1 MARRSQGHDPFTCTS
16 TSCGSRSWKGP
27 VVSGRRPAATSVGV
41 DGARLRIYI
50 SCRGRV
56 RLHRFQRT
64 CLWQTRC
71 RFGTCL
77 SGFTCQ
83 KRIPV
88 NIEEPRLLF
97 TSRFPESVIRL
108 TDLNVH
114 EAGVRQHP
122 PPAFARKAA
131 GDSSRPEI
139 NIAYRTLGHRLAIS
153 DIAKL
158 QSTSGSQHSR

>member
-1 MARRSQGHDPFTCTS
+1 MPKQSAS
-16 TSCGSRSWKGP
+16 TSLLRDKPLANPCRSGTSLSRFTYQER
-27 VVSGRRPAATSVGV
+27 VSV
-41 DGARLRIYI
+41 D
-50 SCRGRV
+50 
-56 RLHRFQRT
+56 
-64 CLWQTRC
+64 
-71 RFGTCL
+71 
-77 SGFTCQ
+77 
-83 KRIPV
+83 
-88 NIEEPRLLF
+88 IEESRLLF

-114 EAGVRQHP
+114 EAGIRKHP

-139 NIAYRTLGHRLAIS
+139 DITYRTLGDRLAVS